1 MVTHGKEEICTLF
14 GRKGE
19 DLKRVFCYVQKLP
32 REHYSGVLFE
42 QDMCLCLKG
51 PST

>member
-19 DLKRVFCYVQKLP
+19 DLKRVFCYVQKHP
-32 REHYSGVLFE
+32 HEHYSWGIFE
-42 QDMCLCLKG
+42 QDMCLC
-51 PST
+51 ST